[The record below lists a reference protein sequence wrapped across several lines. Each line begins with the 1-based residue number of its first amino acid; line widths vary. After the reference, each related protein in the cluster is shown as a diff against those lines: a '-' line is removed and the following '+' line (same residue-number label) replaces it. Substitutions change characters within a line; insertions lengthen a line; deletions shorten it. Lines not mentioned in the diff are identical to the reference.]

1 MTRRLLAL
9 CLLPLVA
16 SAAVP
21 AFDDPQ
27 PQRRQFSARASVIDP
42 RAREHPELGF
52 VFADKNGKPQD
63 VQQACVDTR
72 VAPQGRL
79 VIWLMGPSE
88 ALFERLNQYGLH
100 VIQVHYANK
109 WFGLVP
115 AARRDDGRTLGDI
128 RLEAATGEDH
138 SDWCA
143 IPKPDGMM
151 ERAHQFVRW
160 LAREHP
166 GGRWEQFLA
175 KDGLRW
181 DKVTVAGSSHGA
193 TTAARFA
200 KHQAVDRVVCF
211 CGPRD
216 QLESWQGLP
225 SATPSNR
232 IFAFTHVL
240 DGGWTGHHYDRSW
253 EMMGLQAHGPLVFV
267 DRSAPPYENT
277 RRLLTDFDVQGND
290 KRAHSSVVPGSAAAR
305 DAAGRF
311 LHEPVWQY
319 LFQHP
324 VDAKGNRGDR
334 E

>member
-1 MTRRLLAL
+1 MTRLLLAL
-9 CLLPLVA
+9 LPLAA

-27 PQRRQFSARASVIDP
+27 PQRRQFSVRASAIDP

-166 GGRWEQFLA
+166 GGRWDQFLTQ
-175 KDGLRW
+175 DGLRW

-267 DRSAPPYENT
+267 DRSTPPYANT

-305 DAAGRF
+305 DAEGRF

-319 LFQHP
+319 LFLHSVEATSKAGVQ
-324 VDAKGNRGDR
+324 

>member
-1 MTRRLLAL
+1 MTRLLLTLGFLPFAAL
-9 CLLPLVA
+9 
-16 SAAVP
+16 AAVP

-27 PQRRQFSARASVIDP
+27 PQRRQFQARASEIDP
-42 RAREHPELGF
+42 RAREHPQIGF

-63 VQQACVDTR
+63 VQQASVDTR

-100 VIQVHYANK
+100 VVQVHYANK

-143 IPKPDGMM
+143 IPQPDGMM
-151 ERAHQFVRW
+151 ERALQFVRW

-175 KDGLRW
+175 EDGLRW
-181 DKVTVAGSSHGA
+181 DKITVAGSSHGA

-225 SATPSNR
+225 SATPTNR

-267 DRSAPPYENT
+267 DRSSPPYENT
-277 RRLLTDFDVQGND
+277 RRLLTDFDVQGSD

-305 DAAGRF
+305 DAQGRF
-311 LHEPVWQY
+311 LHESVWQY
-319 LFQHP
+319 LFLHP
-324 VDAKGNRGDR
+324 VERTGRPEAQ

>member
-1 MTRRLLAL
+1 MTRLLLAL
-9 CLLPLVA
+9 CLLPLAA

-27 PQRRQFSARASVIDP
+27 PQRRQFSARASVIDS

-115 AARRDDGRTLGDI
+115 AARRDDGRTLGNI

-175 KDGLRW
+175 GDGLRW

-225 SATPSNR
+225 SATPANR

-267 DRSAPPYENT
+267 DRSMPPYENT
-277 RRLLTDFDVQGND
+277 RRLLTDFDVQGNA

-305 DAAGRF
+305 DAEGNF
-311 LHEPVWQY
+311 QHEPVWQY

-324 VDAKGNRGDR
+324 VEVTGKT

>member
-1 MTRRLLAL
+1 MTRLLLAL
-9 CLLPLVA
+9 LPLAA
-16 SAAVP
+16 SAAAVP

-27 PQRRQFSARASVIDP
+27 PQRRQLSARASVIDP
-42 RAREHPELGF
+42 RAREHPEIGF

-138 SDWCA
+138 SNWCA

-166 GGRWEQFLA
+166 GGHWEQFLA
-175 KDGLRW
+175 QDGLRW

-240 DGGWTGHHYDRSW
+240 DGGWIGHHYDRSW

-324 VDAKGNRGDR
+324 VDAKGKRDDR

>member
-1 MTRRLLAL
+1 MTRLLLAL
-9 CLLPLVA
+9 CLLPLAA

-115 AARRDDGRTLGDI
+115 AARRDDGRTLGNI

-225 SATPSNR
+225 SATSTNR

-253 EMMGLQAHGPLVFV
+253 EMMGLQAHGPLVNV
-267 DRSAPPYENT
+267 DRSLPPYQNT
-277 RRLLTDFDVQGND
+277 RRLLTDFDVQGNA

-305 DAAGRF
+305 DAEGNF
-311 LHEPVWQY
+311 QHEPVWQY

-324 VDAKGNRGDR
+324 VEAIGKT

>member
-1 MTRRLLAL
+1 MNRLLLLAL
-9 CLLPLVA
+9 LPFAA

-27 PQRRQFSARASVIDP
+27 PQRRQFSARASLIDP
-42 RAREHPELGF
+42 RAREHPQLGF

-63 VQQACVDTR
+63 LQQACVDTR

-115 AARRDDGRTLGDI
+115 AARRDDGRTLGGI

-175 KDGLRW
+175 SDGLRW

-216 QLESWQGLP
+216 QLESWQSLP

-240 DGGWTGHHYDRSW
+240 DTGWTGHHYDRSW
-253 EMMGLQAHGPLVFV
+253 EMMGLPAHGPLVDV
-267 DRSAPPYENT
+267 DRSAPPYQNT
-277 RRLLTDFDVQGND
+277 RRLLTEFDVQGND

-305 DAAGRF
+305 DAQGRF
-311 LHEPVWQY
+311 VHEAVWQY

-324 VDAKGNRGDR
+324 VAATGRA

>member
-1 MTRRLLAL
+1 MKAILLASL
-9 CLLPLVA
+9 LLPLA
-16 SAAVP
+16 AGAAVP
-21 AFDDPQ
+21 SFKDSSPK
-27 PQRRQFSARASVIDP
+27 RHRFSARASELDP
-42 RAREHPELGF
+42 RAREHPELGY

-63 VQQACVDTR
+63 LQQACVDTR

-88 ALFERLNQYGLH
+88 ALFERLNGYGLH

-115 AARRDDGRTLGDI
+115 AQRRDDGKTLGNI

-151 ERAHQFVRW
+151 ERAHQLVRW

-166 GGRWEQFLA
+166 GGRWEQFLKA
-175 KDGLRW
+175 EGLRW

-193 TTAARFA
+193 TTSARFA

-216 QLESWQGLP
+216 QLESWQSLP
-225 SATPSNR
+225 SATPANR

-253 EMMGLQAHGPLVFV
+253 EMMGLQAHGPLVDV
-267 DRSAPPYENT
+267 DKSAPPYANT
-277 RRLLTDFDVQGND
+277 RRLITAFDVEGND
-290 KRAHSSVVPGSAAAR
+290 KRAHSSVVPGSAAAK
-305 DAAGRF
+305 DSVGHF
-311 LHEPVWQY
+311 LHEPVWNY
-319 LFQHP
+319 LFNHP
-324 VDAKGNRGDR
+324 VEQVGQPQ
-334 E
+334 